1 MRCERILKK
10 LFLPNVRVVRTIRMR
25 TGFSFCGDFNFLTK
39 EEKMRDK
46 ISNIL
51 ALFSQSLERNKD
63 LFYDAEEIW
72 ELISQRGYSD
82 DDIESAISHIQKTSL
97 EIPGPFWSEDVPV
110 YRSYADEE
118 HSRLSKTA
126 KGYLWKLKMRG
137 IIDHAIEDEIIQK
150 VMNLESP
157 AGLRE
162 IKTVAALTVF
172 GYEHKI
178 QGGTSSSSTLVESR
192 VN

>member
-1 MRCERILKK
+1 
-10 LFLPNVRVVRTIRMR
+10 
-25 TGFSFCGDFNFLTK
+25 
-39 EEKMRDK
+39 MRDK
-46 ISNIL
+46 ILDIL

-72 ELISQRGYSD
+72 DQLSSRGFSD
-82 DDIESAISHIQKTSL
+82 EDIEGAINHIKKTSL
-97 EIPGPFWSEDVPV
+97 EIPGPYWSEGVPV
-110 YRSYADEE
+110 YRIYSDDE
-118 HSRLSKTA
+118 HSRLSKSA

-150 VMNLESP
+150 AMNLEMP

-178 QGGTSSSSTLVESR
+178 QGGSPSSSNLVETR
-192 VN
+192 IN

>member
-1 MRCERILKK
+1 VKNNLIKK
-10 LFLPNVRVVRTIRMR
+10 EHLPNVEVVRTIRVKF
-25 TGFSFCGDFNFLTK
+25 GFRLRRLTLKK

-46 ISNIL
+46 ILDIL

-72 ELISQRGYSD
+72 ELLSTRGYSEEE
-82 DDIESAISHIQKTSL
+82 IESAISHIQRTSL
-97 EIPGPFWSEDVPV
+97 EIPGPFWSDAVPV
-110 YRSYADEE
+110 YRIYSEEE
-118 HSRLSKTA
+118 HSRLSKSA

-150 VMNLESP
+150 AMNLESP

-178 QGGTSSSSTLVESR
+178 QGGGSSSSTLVETR
-192 VN
+192 IN